1 MATIT
6 TNALKGF
13 ETTKKVVVRKSF
25 WTKYLEYADSKADV
39 GVLWYLKVIL
49 AIPCVFMVFSIF
61 AMAMLTPNY
70 VWFVGL
76 TIMLFYANVM
86 AHIAN
91 TKSRFFIPLYHATI
105 LILILTPAIT
115 YLFTL

>member
-6 TNALKGF
+6 TNAVKEF
-13 ETTKKVVVRKSF
+13 KTTKKVVAKKSL
-25 WTKYLEYADSKADV
+25 WTKYLEYADSKANES
-39 GVLWYLKVIL
+39 VLWYMKVIL
-49 AIPCVFMVFSIF
+49 AIPCIFMVFSIF

-76 TIMLFYANVM
+76 CIMLFYGNIM

-105 LILILTPAIT
+105 LIMILIPTIT
-115 YLFTL
+115 YFIK